1 MKTFEKIVNVMA
13 QNIFYTVILAVAIV
27 LFAIFSDGLLAGL
40 ITAASALIAYICVEL
55 LYKEY
60 ARVSAPRAATKPAS
74 VKKPASKKTAPKKS
88 VKKK

>member
-1 MKTFEKIVNVMA
+1 MKTFEKIVGVMA

-40 ITAASALIAYICVEL
+40 ITAASALIAYICIEL

-60 ARVSAPRAATKPAS
+60 AKAPAARTAKVSG
-74 VKKPASKKTAPKKS
+74 KKPAPKKS

>member
-1 MKTFEKIVNVMA
+1 MKTFEKIVGVMA

-40 ITAASALIAYICVEL
+40 ITAASALIAYICIEL

-60 ARVSAPRAATKPAS
+60 AKTPAPRFPA
-74 VKKPASKKTAPKKS
+74 KNRRRKNR
-88 VKKK
+88 

>member
-1 MKTFEKIVNVMA
+1 MEYKMKTFEKIVGVMA

-40 ITAASALIAYICVEL
+40 ITAASALIAYICIEL

-60 ARVSAPRAATKPAS
+60 AKTPAARTAQVSG
-74 VKKPASKKTAPKKS
+74 KKPAPKKS

>member
-13 QNIFYTVILAVAIV
+13 QNIFYTIILAVAIV

-60 ARVSAPRAATKPAS
+60 AKMSAPRAAAKPAP
-74 VKKPASKKTAPKKS
+74 VKKSAPKKS
-88 VKKK
+88 VKRKK